1 MERRLTAI
9 LAADVVGYSTLMEKD
24 EAGTYARLRAGR
36 KELFEPE
43 IHRHHG
49 RIFKLMGDGMMAEF
63 GSVVDAVEC
72 AVALQRGLSQR
83 NSSLPEAER
92 IEVRIGVNQGDV
104 IVEGDDRY
112 GDGVNIAAR
121 LEQIAEPG
129 SVYVSGKVV
138 KEVERRLA
146 LAFKPIGEQRM
157 KNLADPIEV
166 YRVIVDGTETFEPKP
181 GPKRKAP
188 AWTWPAAAVLL
199 VAVLAGGAAYM
210 LWRPAPPES
219 GTEQAGA
226 QPVPDKSSLAVLPF
240 SNMSDDPQQAYF
252 ADGIAEDLMT
262 DLSHVDGLFV
272 IARHSAFAYKGRD
285 VDVREIGRE
294 LGVRYVVEGSVR
306 RAGEQIRI
314 NVQLVDAATGGHE
327 WAERYDGSMSDIFAL
342 QDRVTKSVVDALRL
356 RLATSEAG
364 AEVPVAGLTVG
375 GAGAASQ
382 RGTEVPEAYDA
393 FLKGWEHYQRATS
406 ADFIQAIPHFEQ
418 AIKLDSTYSRAHAA
432 LAMIYFRAYDENW
445 TGALAIVKDDAFR
458 KARDY
463 LKLAAIRPTALSHQ
477 VAGSISRS
485 RGWYDDAGKEFQAA
499 IALDQSDPWSYA
511 YLAYSLI
518 FAGRAAEAD
527 QQIETAMRLD
537 PHFPPLFVFYRGL
550 AQFEQNRMEEAAIT
564 LAQAA
569 DLNPEDPL
577 PLLFLASSYGHLAR
591 IKEANETI
599 DAFSR
604 ARVRQ
609 GGLPFGMVQVMDEDG
624 LYRDDAPAG
633 SPLIKG
639 LLLLGL
645 PYNFDDK
652 RFESWRLKPAEVEEL
667 FFGHRVH
674 GRTLETGTEHG
685 ATVSPDGIALSY
697 GGWASG
703 AGTAQLEGDKLC
715 FVWPTTQHCG
725 QILRNPGGT
734 KERENEYIWYEGW
747 AFTFSQVE

>member
-63 GSVVDAVEC
+63 GSIVDAVEC
-72 AVALQRGLSQR
+72 AVALQRGLAQR

-104 IVEGDDRY
+104 IVEGEDRY

-146 LAFKPIGEQRM
+146 LGFKAVGQQKM
-157 KNLADPIEV
+157 KNLVDPVEV
-166 YRVIVDGTETFEPKP
+166 YRVIVDGAETFEPKP
-181 GPKRKAP
+181 GQKRKAP
-188 AWTWPAAAVLL
+188 AWTWLAAAVLL
-199 VAVLAGGAAYM
+199 MAILAGGGAYT
-210 LWRPAPPES
+210 LLRPAPPEP
-219 GTEQAGA
+219 GKEQAGA
-226 QPVPDKSSLAVLPF
+226 PPVADKSSLAVLPF

-327 WAERYDGSMSDIFAL
+327 WAERYDGSMADIFAL
-342 QDRVTKSVVDALRL
+342 QDHVTKSVVDELRT
-356 RLATSEAG
+356 RLATGDA
-364 AEVPVAGLTVG
+364 TVTTE
-375 GAGAASQ
+375 Q
-382 RGTEVPEAYDA
+382 RETNVPEAYDA
-393 FLKGWEHYQRATS
+393 FLQGWEYYQRATS
-406 ADFIQAIPHFEQ
+406 SDFVQAIPHFQ
-418 AIKLDSTYSRAHAA
+418 RAIELDSAYSRAHAA
-432 LAMIYFRAYDENW
+432 LAMIYFRAYDEEW
-445 TGALAIVKDDAFR
+445 TGTLAITKDDAFR

-463 LKLAAIRPTALSHQ
+463 LKLATARPTSLSHQ
-477 VAGSISRS
+477 VAGSISRN

-499 IALDQSDPWSYA
+499 IVLDQSDPWNYA
-511 YLAYSLI
+511 YLAYSMI
-518 FAGRAAEAD
+518 YAGRAGEAEK
-527 QQIETAMRLD
+527 QIETAMRLD
-537 PHFPPLFVFYRGL
+537 PHFPPLFVFYKGL
-550 AQFEQNRMEEAAIT
+550 AQFEQDHMEEAAIT
-564 LAQAA
+564 LAKAA
-569 DLNPEDPL
+569 ALDSEDAL
-577 PLLFLASSYGHLAR
+577 PLLFLASSFGHLDR
-591 IKEANETI
+591 QKEAIDTI

-604 ARVRQ
+604 ARVQQ
-609 GGLPFGMVQVMDEDG
+609 GGIPFLMIHIVDEIPMYAG
-624 LYRDDAPAG
+624 PKG

-639 LLLLGL
+639 LLPLGL

-652 RFESWRLKPAEVEEL
+652 RFDSWRLSPAEVESL

-674 GRTLETGTEHG
+674 GRTLETGMEHG
-685 ATVSPDGIALSY
+685 ASVSPDGIALRF
-697 GGWASG
+697 GDWASG
-703 AGTAQLEGDKLC
+703 AGTAKIEKDKLC
-715 FVWPTTQHCG
+715 FVSTTTQHCG

-734 KERENEYIWYEGW
+734 KEKENEYIWYEGW